1 MQRYLRKL
9 LGIEKHTWVS
19 RLDPADCQARLEARL
34 LPVDQCYWRAGSIVD
49 DGSPLFFGD
58 VRESGFTLGHYRGWG
73 ARGSDFVRSTGTFQ
87 AVPGGTRVEL
97 HVNGLWAGRLGIA
110 LLWSLGLIP
119 FLGGLSAFGHLSL
132 GAIGSLLAVG
142 IGILGLVL
150 LLWRDDPSTMRS
162 LVQQAVMGSVPA
174 ERPTPT
180 EDGVLSAPGARP
192 AA

>member
-34 LPVDQCYWRAGSIVD
+34 LPIEQCYWRAGSIVD

-58 VRESGFTLGHYRGWG
+58 VRESGFTLGQYRGWG
-73 ARGSDFVRSTGTFQ
+73 LRGSDFVRSTGTFQ
-87 AVPGGTRVEL
+87 RVPGGTRVDL

-110 LLWSLGLIP
+110 LLWGFGLLPFVLGLAA
-119 FLGGLSAFGHLSL
+119 SGHLSL

-150 LLWRDDPSTMRS
+150 LLWRDDPTTIRS
-162 LVQQAVMGSVPA
+162 IVQRAVMGSVPG
-174 ERPTPT
+174 ERSAST
-180 EDGVLSAPGARP
+180 EDGVLAAR
-192 AA
+192 